1 MNVLFQSKDGW
12 LLLQLV
18 FISCVSS
25 IYFHFNFSDI
35 VQAAAD
41 APSSKKC
48 KVCLP
53 GEAGETPGD
62 RFLVAEHY

>member
-1 MNVLFQSKDGW
+1 MFSFNLKMRMVAVAAGIYLLCELHLFSFQ
-12 LLLQLV
+12 LL
-18 FISCVSS
+18 
-25 IYFHFNFSDI
+25 DI

-41 APSSKKC
+41 APSSEKC